1 MTVVRVVLWRHGQ
14 TMWNAEHRYQG
25 HTDIPLDET
34 GQAQAS
40 RAARLL
46 AALGPHAI
54 ISSDLSRA
62 AETAQALAELTG
74 IPVRHDRRLRERS
87 GGEWEGLTNDEIRTK
102 YPVEWAA
109 WNPPGGEAEEEVAV
123 RFAAAVGDGVGVLP
137 DSGTLVVASHGSAIR
152 AGLGRLLDLPME
164 SWRMLGPVQNC
175 SWSVISPAPPG
186 WEYAGWR
193 LLEHNAG
200 TLPVPVLSDDR

>member
-1 MTVVRVVLWRHGQ
+1 MSVVRVVLWRHGQ
-14 TMWNAEHRYQG
+14 TIWNAEHRYQG

-34 GQAQAS
+34 GQAQAQ

-54 ISSDLSRA
+54 MSSDLSRA
-62 AETAQALAELTG
+62 AETAFTLGELTG
-74 IPVRHDRRLRERS
+74 IPVRHDRRLRERG
-87 GGEWEGLTNDEIRTK
+87 GGEWEGLTNDEIRDK
-102 YPVEWAA
+102 YPERWAT
-109 WNPPGGEAEEEVAV
+109 WSPPGGETEEAVAD
-123 RFAAAVGDGVGVLP
+123 RFAHAVTDGVGLLP
-137 DSGTLVVASHGSAIR
+137 AGGTLVVASHGSAIR
-152 AGLGRLLDLPME
+152 AGLGRLLHLPQE

-175 SWSVISPAPPG
+175 SWSVIAPAPLG

>member
-1 MTVVRVVLWRHGQ
+1 MSFVRVVLWRHGQ
-14 TMWNAEHRYQG
+14 TIWNAERRYQG

-34 GQAQAS
+34 GQAQAV

-46 AALGPHAI
+46 AALGPQAI

-62 AETAQALAELTG
+62 AETAQALGEVTG

-87 GGEWEGLTNDEIRTK
+87 GGDWEGLTNDEIRAK

-109 WNPPGGEAEEEVAV
+109 WNPPHGEAEELVADRFV
-123 RFAAAVGDGVGVLP
+123 RAVTEAVDPLP
-137 DSGTLVVASHGSAIR
+137 EAGTLVVASHGSAIR
-152 AGLGRLLDLPME
+152 AGLGRLLHLPQE

-175 SWSVISPAPPG
+175 SWSVIAPAPSG